1 MVISPTRFACSEQN
15 IKVINVKSDSRRD
28 IRAEIID
35 NDIIIRVF
43 LTITFGL
50 ILLS

>member
-1 MVISPTRFACSEQN
+1 MVIASTRFACGEQN
-15 IKVINVKSDSRRD
+15 IKVINVKSDSD
-28 IRAEIID
+28 IRAEIIG

>member
-1 MVISPTRFACSEQN
+1 MVIASTRFACGEQN

-28 IRAEIID
+28 IRAEIIG